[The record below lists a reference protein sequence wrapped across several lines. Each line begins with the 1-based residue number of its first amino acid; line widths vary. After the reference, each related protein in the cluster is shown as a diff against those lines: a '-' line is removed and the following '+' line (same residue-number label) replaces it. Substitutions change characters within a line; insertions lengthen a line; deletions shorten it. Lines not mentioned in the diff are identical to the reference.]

1 MEDEKDVKVIDVE
14 LIYEFAKS
22 KNYNVDLVI
31 LMNAEDRMK
40 IGEGGSDLNITGGDF
55 TITEERA
62 KTISFSNPAYKIGT
76 SLIVRRDMKK
86 IQ

>member
-1 MEDEKDVKVIDVE
+1 

-31 LMNAEDRMK
+31 FVNIEDRMK
-40 IGEGGSDLNITGGDF
+40 IGEKDSDLDIVGGDF

-62 KTISFSNPAYKIGT
+62 KTVTFSNPTYKVG
-76 SLIVRRDMKK
+76 LH
-86 IQ
+86 